1 MKFNSSLALWA
12 HQFIISSF
20 IAFLCVGCTS
30 VKQMTLLNDVT
41 QESIQPIYPDFVI
54 GVGDE
59 LQLVVNAFNEMAAAP
74 FNVRNTLYKVGV
86 DGSIELPILGKVN
99 VMGKTINQV
108 QKTIASLLEDKLQNA
123 YVTITIPSA
132 SVVLLGEVNA
142 PQKLA
147 ITKPLTIFEA
157 IGAAQGLTANAKIT
171 QIEVIR
177 VEGENV
183 NKYQVDLSSKSLF
196 QSPCFYLTKGDVVN
210 VLPLHAVRASKMR
223 VPMSQSNTTIFK

>member
-1 MKFNSSLALWA
+1 MKFNSLLAPWA
-12 HQFIISSF
+12 HCFIISSF
-20 IAFLCVGCTS
+20 MAFLCVGCTS

-41 QESIQPIYPDFVI
+41 QESIQPMYPDFVI

-59 LQLVVNAFNEMAAAP
+59 LRLAVTALNEMAAAP
-74 FNVRNTLYKVGV
+74 FNVKNTSYKVSTE
-86 DGSIELPILGKVN
+86 GSIELPILGKVN
-99 VMGKTINQV
+99 VMGKTVV
-108 QKTIASLLEDKLQNA
+108 QAQEIISSLLEDKLQNA
-123 YVTITIPSA
+123 FVTISIPSA
-132 SVVLLGEVNA
+132 SIVILGEVNA

-210 VLPLHAVRASKMR
+210 ILPLHAVKASRAR
-223 VPMSQSNTTIFK
+223 VSTF